1 MPLHAPPRMGRAA
14 QRFAFACASTFQE
27 PSRSSSEHSPPPR
40 SLFGLLRLY
49 YGRGGS
55 ALSHFSLAV
64 RGDSCSSR
72 TIAATHSP
80 SSPPYREVWSIA
92 QPSAR
97 VRLLGLPVVQPHP
110 TPSLHQ
116 RSLWRCVGGLW
127 AVGTPT
133 HERSFSQA
141 AVVARN
147 GRLATPYAPEYV
159 EVISANFGKYPT
171 DEVRQKVRRNG
182 HLADAPRYANVLSCP
197 RVWQETRKVGRIL

>member
-1 MPLHAPPRMGRAA
+1 MGRGA
-14 QRFAFACASTFQE
+14 QRFAFACASTSQE

-49 YGRGGS
+49 YGRVGS

-97 VRLLGLPVVQPHP
+97 VRLLGLAVVQPHP
-110 TPSLHQ
+110 SPSLHQ
-116 RSLWRCVGGLW
+116 HRLCRCVGGLW
-127 AVGTPT
+127 AVGTPPYRQGSSM
-133 HERSFSQA
+133 HR
-141 AVVARN
+141 AV
-147 GRLATPYAPEYV
+147 
-159 EVISANFGKYPT
+159 
-171 DEVRQKVRRNG
+171 
-182 HLADAPRYANVLSCP
+182 
-197 RVWQETRKVGRIL
+197 